1 MARPPGCYSTL
12 KCPGIIW
19 LNILQVEYPKYS
31 NVDIALIKVKEEFK
45 GGIYGT
51 LRLPRKD
58 RTLPGIV
65 NFLSND
71 IFFEYFLK
79 LLLNIPYRFIIHELI
94 LQRVSA
100 CRLEL

>member
-1 MARPPGCYSTL
+1 MGNLSLGIFRAPELRWPDPPGCYSTS

-58 RTLPGIV
+58 RTLPGMV
-65 NFLSND
+65 
-71 IFFEYFLK
+71 YFLYN
-79 LLLNIPYRFIIHELI
+79 NISF
-94 LQRVSA
+94 
-100 CRLEL
+100 